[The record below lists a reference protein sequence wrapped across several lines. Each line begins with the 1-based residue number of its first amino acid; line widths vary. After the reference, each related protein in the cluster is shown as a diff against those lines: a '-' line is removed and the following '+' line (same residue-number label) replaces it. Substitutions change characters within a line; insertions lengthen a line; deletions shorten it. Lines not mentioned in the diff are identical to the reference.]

1 MDKKKSIF
9 KHARKGQQARAF
21 YERSVKRWKNRNKD
35 SQNAE
40 DRSWLVQKGRQIVND
55 LCSLKVDP
63 LRRELQSLESAA
75 KVKSEEAEKMTKL
88 ISTLE
93 NRLVIRSSCYTILSF
108 SSLFLYN
115 IRTMCSS
122 RSI

>member
-1 MDKKKSIF
+1 MQGKDNKLELFMKYQLREERTEIKK
-9 KHARKGQQARAF
+9 R
-21 YERSVKRWKNRNKD
+21 
-35 SQNAE
+35 
-40 DRSWLVQKGRQIVND
+40 RQIVND
-55 LCSLKVDP
+55 LFSLKVDP